1 MEGEMSGDP
10 IVVGTDGSASAE
22 LAVDRAG
29 ELGKA
34 LDACVCVVSAYSSGS
49 AGEPAPAAGAV
60 AVAERSGT
68 ERAEVAEAIVAKSR
82 ARLDG
87 LDISVR
93 THVSSSDPAQAL
105 VAIAQDEHA
114 QMIVV
119 GNRGMT
125 GPRRILG
132 SVPND
137 VSHHAR
143 RGVLIVPTQLRSRPG
158 GAVLTGGAIVVGT
171 DGSATAQLAVK
182 ESIRLAKAL
191 GGELHIT
198 SSYKPLTGVRISGA
212 PPAEAEAWGVHP
224 DFRVDAV
231 LDEAAANAR
240 VQGVTATTHALKRDP
255 TDALLEVAAQADAAM
270 VVVGSRGMHGLERL
284 TVGNVPN
291 QISHKGLWNV
301 LIAYTGEP
309 EASRSAT

>member
-1 MEGEMSGDP
+1 MSSDP

-29 ELGKA
+29 ELGQA
-34 LDACVCVVSAYSSGS
+34 LDACVCVVSAYSSTPD
-49 AGEPAPAAGAV
+49 GERAAPAGGT

-68 ERAEVAEAIVAKSR
+68 ERAETIVAKSR
-82 ARLDG
+82 ERLDG
-87 LDISVR
+87 LGISVR
-93 THVSSSDPAQAL
+93 TQTCSSDPGQAL
-105 VAIAQDEHA
+105 VTIAQDEHA

-125 GPRRILG
+125 GARRILG

-143 RGVLIVPTQLRSRPG
+143 CGVLIVPTQLRSRPG
-158 GAVLTGGAIVVGT
+158 GAPLTGGPIVVGT
-171 DGSATAQLAVK
+171 DGSETASLAVK

-191 GGELHIT
+191 GAELHIT
-198 SSYKPLTGVRISGA
+198 SSYKPLAGVKIHGA
-212 PPAEAEAWGVHP
+212 PPGEAAAWGVYP
-224 DFRVDAV
+224 DSHVEAV
-231 LDEAAANAR
+231 LDEAAARAR
-240 VQGVTATTHALKRDP
+240 AEGVTANAHASKRDP
-255 TDALLEVAAQADAAM
+255 TDALMDVAETVDAAM
-270 VVVGSRGMHGLERL
+270 IVVGSKGMHGIERL

-291 QISHKGLWNV
+291 QVSHKGLWNV

-309 EASRSAT
+309 NAAAA